1 MLRALTT
8 VLTSAAVTAG
18 LSLAVFGTLGWQAV
32 LSQGPAVLSV
42 RVTDAGGR
50 GADGAV
56 VVVRPETGVP
66 PAVPVPAMPV
76 TIGQANETFVPFLT
90 VLPMGGSV
98 VFGNADPTNHHV
110 YSFSPLNRFEMLV
123 PPGTVSAPVTF
134 DKAGALAIGC
144 NIHDGMIAHLFVTP
158 SPWTA
163 TTDAEGRVR
172 LDGVPPGR
180 YKVSAWHPRLRP
192 GRGEPEATVE
202 VTAAGGTA
210 ALQLALA
217 PDRRRGPDRERA
229 PY

>member
-1 MLRALTT
+1 MLRALST

-18 LSLAVFGTLGWQAV
+18 LTLAAYGTLGGRAV
-32 LSQGPAVLSV
+32 LSQNAAGLSV

-50 GADGAV
+50 GTEGAV
-56 VVVRPETGVP
+56 VVVRPESGEP

-76 TIGQANETFVPFLT
+76 QIGQTKETFVPFLT
-90 VLPMGGSV
+90 VLPLGGSV

-123 PPGTVSAPVTF
+123 PPDTVSAPVVF
-134 DKAGALAIGC
+134 GRAGALAIGC
-144 NIHDGMIAHLFVTP
+144 NIHDGMIAHVYVAA

-163 TTDAEGRVR
+163 TTDAEGRAR
-172 LDGVPPGR
+172 LDGLPPGR

-192 GRGEPEATVE
+192 GRGEPEATVD
-202 VTAAGGTA
+202 VTAAGGSA